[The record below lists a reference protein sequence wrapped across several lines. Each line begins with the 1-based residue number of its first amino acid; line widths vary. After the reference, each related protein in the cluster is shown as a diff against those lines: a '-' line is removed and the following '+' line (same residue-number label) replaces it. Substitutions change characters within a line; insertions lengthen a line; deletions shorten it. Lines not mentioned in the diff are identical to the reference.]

1 MLNGRTFERAWQIGA
16 KQRRVEPNSY
26 DRTKAEISLK
36 ESERINS
43 KLMLLI
49 KAGSVVE
56 VQQNRRE
63 EKGHGM
69 RVMQNVTESF
79 GEDAH
84 HDREQA

>member
-16 KQRRVEPNSY
+16 QQRRVQPNSY

-49 KAGSVVE
+49 KATFFPRIWP
-56 VQQNRRE
+56 QARR
-63 EKGHGM
+63 
-69 RVMQNVTESF
+69 
-79 GEDAH
+79 
-84 HDREQA
+84 